1 MSGISFPQ
9 YGVAFLPPS
18 LSIATRETGL
28 SRASS
33 HPQPAHANEGDP
45 IAHLLPVVP
54 VARGLISTASLLRE
68 NEFPMSVLPATP
80 TAAPATPAM
89 SRARRKRWYIA
100 FGLYTA
106 ATNATFSQA
115 IWVVYLA
122 THGYSPFAIG
132 LFEMGFHLAKFA
144 AEAPTGVFADLVG
157 RRASLIISSVLGA
170 AASLLYLVPI
180 APLIAL
186 DFALQG
192 IAFAFRGGADSA
204 LLWTLVAPDP
214 AGGTESMPAPDGATA
229 TRYSKLFSRMF
240 LVTIFAQTLGIAS
253 GGLLSALNPVLP
265 FLCAGLSLLLAIP
278 PLLMLPPGKV
288 IVPARRRAP
297 HPLAHF
303 GQALRTAWNDPV
315 LLGLL
320 GISALEAAVITTT
333 GYYTQLYFRGLGFSL
348 AAIGLIFACTIVPD
362 ALCAAASPRIQH
374 LLPARW
380 VLGLFLGAMAL
391 GLLAMSTTL
400 PVLGLVGFLV
410 LLHTGDSVLY
420 PSLNRYLNERAPD
433 EQRATV
439 LSLDA
444 TLFSAMMIVLFPAF
458 GLGLTHVSFG
468 TAYFG
473 TFLALVAGC
482 AGIGGMV
489 IVLLRRKQY
498 RNRPLPKE

>member
-1 MSGISFPQ
+1 
-9 YGVAFLPPS
+9 
-18 LSIATRETGL
+18 
-28 SRASS
+28 
-33 HPQPAHANEGDP
+33 
-45 IAHLLPVVP
+45 
-54 VARGLISTASLLRE
+54 
-68 NEFPMSVLPATP
+68 MSVLPAPSATAP
-80 TAAPATPAM
+80 AAPVIP
-89 SRARRKRWYIA
+89 RARRRRWYVA

-106 ATNATFSQA
+106 ASNATFSQA

-122 THGYSPFAIG
+122 IHGYSPFAIG
-132 LFEMGFHLAKFA
+132 LFEMGFHIAKFA

-157 RRASLIISSVLGA
+157 RRASLIVSSILGA
-170 AASLLYLVPI
+170 MGSLLYLVPI

-204 LLWTLVAPDP
+204 LLWTLVAPVP
-214 AGGTESMPAPDGATA
+214 NVAATGSVPMPASDDGVAA
-229 TRYSKLFSRMF
+229 RYSKLFSRMF
-240 LVTIFAQTLGIAS
+240 LVTLFAQTLGIAS

-288 IVPARRRAP
+288 ATPSRRRAP

-303 GQALRTAWNDPV
+303 GQALHAAWNDPI

-333 GYYTQLYFRGLGFSL
+333 GYYTQLYFSGLGFSL

-362 ALCAAASPRIQH
+362 ALCAAAAPRIQRV
-374 LLPARW
+374 LPARW
-380 VLGLFLGAMAL
+380 VLGIFLGAMGL
-391 GLLAMSTTL
+391 GLLAMSTAN
-400 PVLGLVGFLV
+400 PALGLVGFLV
-410 LLHTGDSVLY
+410 LLHAGDSVLY
-420 PSLNRYLNERAPD
+420 PSLNRYLNERAPE

-458 GLGLTHVSFG
+458 GLGLTHVTFG
-468 TAYFG
+468 TAYLG
-473 TFLALVAGC
+473 TFVALVGGC
-482 AGIGGMV
+482 AAIGGGV
-489 IVLLRRKQY
+489 AALLRRQRY
-498 RNRPLPKE
+498 RNHPLPKE